1 MKKNAS
7 ELLNDLYDAIY
18 AVATEPNTY
27 FDLEKVEEMVDEI
40 AVSLKVLQFLVKF
53 GVPMLVPESEYLN
66 NERISINVYK
76 KHFNEREWKQVK
88 EILCLDKD

>member
-1 MKKNAS
+1 MKNNAS
-7 ELLNDLYDAIY
+7 ELLKGLYETIY
-18 AVATEPNTY
+18 TVATEPHTY
-27 FDLEKVEEMVDEI
+27 FDLEAVEEVVDEI
-40 AVSLKVLQFLVKF
+40 AVSLKVLDFLVKF

-88 EILCLDKD
+88 EILKL

>member
-1 MKKNAS
+1 MKNNAS
-7 ELLNDLYDAIY
+7 KLLNDLYDTIN

-27 FDLEKVEEMVDEI
+27 FDLEKIEEMVNEI
-40 AVSLKVLQFLVKF
+40 AVSLKVLDFLVKF

-76 KHFNEREWKQVK
+76 KHFSEREWKQVK